1 MFLLTQ
7 VLEVDPDLVHP
18 PGVGAAHHHARVPV
32 VAQTLELSV
41 ALLAPLLAPLLPLLA
56 PLLTPLLALLLAPLL
71 APLLA
76 MSRHA
81 ADSDLVAD
89 DLDAL
94 AALHQAPVTQ
104 YIKHFWIILLRSAR
118 DIAWPLHNAYSHY
131 SLPPPPLDSWAEL
144 EPS

>member
-18 PGVGAAHHHARVPV
+18 PGVGAAHHHTRVPV
-32 VAQTLELSV
+32 IAQTLELSV

-56 PLLTPLLALLLAPLL
+56 PLLAPLL
-71 APLLA
+71 TPLLA

-118 DIAWPLHNAYSHY
+118 DIAWPLHIAIIASRHRLCTPGRNSSPAK
-131 SLPPPPLDSWAEL
+131 W
-144 EPS
+144 

>member
-18 PGVGAAHHHARVPV
+18 PGVGAAHHHARAPV

-41 ALLAPLLAPLLPLLA
+41 ALLAPILAPVLAPVLAPLLT
-56 PLLTPLLALLLAPLL
+56 PLLTPLLALLLAV
-71 APLLA
+71 
-76 MSRHA
+76 SRHA

-118 DIAWPLHNAYSHY
+118 DIAWPLHIAIIASRHRLCTPGRNSRPAK
-131 SLPPPPLDSWAEL
+131 W
-144 EPS
+144 